1 MNLEP
6 SHQNE
11 SKKEETVEDLINKLN
26 ERGTKVKIVKED
38 EVSQSTPIQKQKKS
52 DEAQPSVKKSTN
64 SVRQ

>member
-11 SKKEETVEDLINKLN
+11 SKKEETVEDLIKKLN

-38 EVSQSTPIQKQKKS
+38 EVSQSTPIQKQKKT